1 MQDRDTVRK
10 MEDILSALVLN
21 MEQICHCEFTRD
33 HITNS
38 AFQCFPD
45 SPQAVTYRAV
55 LHGTTSASSSD
66 LISYIE
72 QWISDGVTISIQNI
86 LINVDPSCILVID
99 SVRDN
104 ECGATDQPTVVTTLY
119 DTSRPS
125 NNIGVAVVST
135 VVAMVVLSLS
145 IAVTIVAVLLFK
157 WRKNFNRTRT
167 DEKRYYFFI

>member
-1 MQDRDTVRK
+1 MKNV
-10 MEDILSALVLN
+10 
-21 MEQICHCEFTRD
+21 EQTCHCEFTRD

-86 LINVDPSCILVID
+86 IINVDPSCVLVID
-99 SVRDN
+99 STRDS
-104 ECGATDQPTVVTTLY
+104 ECGATDQPTVVTIL
-119 DTSRPS
+119 DVTSRS
-125 NNIGVAVVST
+125 SDNIGVAVGCT
-135 VVAMVVLSLS
+135 GAVVLILSLFIAIP
-145 IAVTIVAVLLFK
+145 IAVVLLLK
-157 WRKNFNRTRT
+157 QSKRRTEER
-167 DEKRYYFFI
+167 RYINYIQF